1 MDIKE
6 KKKPQLPK
14 KPVIFY
20 YVIVLIILAA
30 VNLFLVP
37 SLSESRI
44 QDATYDQFLDA
55 LEEGR
60 ISKVNLNQDAIYYL
74 EKDGDTEIT
83 VNSVRWPHVLMVMEF
98 KKKQGTKR
106 TGDVDLSDESERP
119 TKRQSTSKSKAA
131 VQVERVFATD
141 SRAGIGPQ
149 TTAGASA
156 PQESAETTPSMPHHY
171 QSRRRYKSNTA

>member
-44 QDATYDQFLDA
+44 Q
-55 LEEGR
+55 EH
-60 ISKVNLNQDAIYYL
+60 AI
-74 EKDGDTEIT
+74 
-83 VNSVRWPHVLMVMEF
+83 
-98 KKKQGTKR
+98 
-106 TGDVDLSDESERP
+106 
-119 TKRQSTSKSKAA
+119 
-131 VQVERVFATD
+131 
-141 SRAGIGPQ
+141 
-149 TTAGASA
+149 
-156 PQESAETTPSMPHHY
+156 
-171 QSRRRYKSNTA
+171 

>member
-60 ISKVNLNQDAIYYL
+60 ISKVNLN
-74 EKDGDTEIT
+74 
-83 VNSVRWPHVLMVMEF
+83 
-98 KKKQGTKR
+98 
-106 TGDVDLSDESERP
+106 
-119 TKRQSTSKSKAA
+119 
-131 VQVERVFATD
+131 
-141 SRAGIGPQ
+141 
-149 TTAGASA
+149 
-156 PQESAETTPSMPHHY
+156 
-171 QSRRRYKSNTA
+171 